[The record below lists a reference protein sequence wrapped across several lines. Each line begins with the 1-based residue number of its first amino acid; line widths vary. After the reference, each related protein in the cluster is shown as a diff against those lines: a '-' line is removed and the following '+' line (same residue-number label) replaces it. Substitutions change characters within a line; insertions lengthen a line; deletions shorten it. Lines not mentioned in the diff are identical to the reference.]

1 MSTHTD
7 LPIFDRRAHARA
19 VPDFSLTLSFEQR
32 SKGRLR
38 AFGDHGREIALM
50 LERGHV
56 LRGGTLLTGP
66 CGDVLLVRA
75 APERVS
81 EVRSHVPRELARA
94 AYHLGN
100 RHVSLQ
106 IGDAW
111 LRYLGDHVLDDMMRG
126 LGFTVHALE
135 APFEPESGAYAPAG
149 HSHDGHG
156 GHSHGPR
163 DTHGHEH

>member
-1 MSTHTD
+1 MSTHTE
-7 LPIFDRRAHARA
+7 LPVFDRRAAEHAVA
-19 VPDFSLTLSFEQR
+19 DFSLTLSYEQR

-38 AFGDHGREIALM
+38 ALGDDGREVALM
-50 LERGHV
+50 LDRGHV

-66 CGDVLLVRA
+66 GGEVVLVRA

-81 EVRSHVPRELARA
+81 EVRSRSPRELARA

-106 IGDAW
+106 IGAGW

-126 LGFTVHALE
+126 LGFAVHALD
-135 APFEPESGAYAPAG
+135 APFEPESGAYAPA
-149 HSHDGHG
+149 SHAHHAHG
-156 GHSHGPR
+156 AHDHGR
-163 DTHGHEH
+163 